1 MIFFFYSETDY
12 QPPPLDPSESSFVP
26 LVIDD
31 SEVALGAGGEEPGIV
46 KQKFCGNKAKK
57 ILFPELYEQGGLPR
71 PRFVMLGQQ
80 GVGEWV
86 RKQAM

>member
-1 MIFFFYSETDY
+1 MYIRENDFLFYSETDY

-46 KQKFCGNKAKK
+46 KDFFEEKRQK
-57 ILFPELYEQGGLPR
+57 IPLSR
-71 PRFVMLGQQ
+71 V
-80 GVGEWV
+80 V
-86 RKQAM
+86 